1 MKALVLFSG
10 GVDSST
16 CLGMAV
22 SRYGAENVVA
32 LSVQYGQKHEKEVEA
47 AEKIARYYNVELV
60 RLDLTPIF
68 AFSDCPLLKQSEQ
81 EIPRESYAEQIAA
94 TEGGPVSTYVPFRNG
109 LFLSSAASVSL
120 SKGCSVILYGAHS
133 DDAAGSAYPDCS
145 EAFNDAMAGRSM
157 REVAVSFVS
166 KRLLWECQRQTWFA
180 PACPL
185 RFRINIPGV
194 AMKAAN
200 IPAAYALPASIGRGP
215 LNSTE

>member
-94 TEGGPVSTYVPFRNG
+94 T
-109 LFLSSAASVSL
+109 
-120 SKGCSVILYGAHS
+120 
-133 DDAAGSAYPDCS
+133 
-145 EAFNDAMAGRSM
+145 AGRY
-157 REVAVSFVS
+157 
-166 KRLLWECQRQTWFA
+166 LLMCLSETDCFCLPQPACLCQR
-180 PACPL
+180 
-185 RFRINIPGV
+185 
-194 AMKAAN
+194 AAV
-200 IPAAYALPASIGRGP
+200 
-215 LNSTE
+215 

>member
-120 SKGCSVILYGAHS
+120 SKGCSVILYGAHR
-133 DDAAGSAYPDCS
+133 AARIRTA
-145 EAFNDAMAGRSM
+145 AKRLTTLWAGRSM
-157 REVAVSFVS
+157 REAAVSFVS

>member
-68 AFSDCPLLKQSEQ
+68 AFSDWIFSCITSFLRDNILKLFRKTLRPEGQSKNLR
-81 EIPRESYAEQIAA
+81 P
-94 TEGGPVSTYVPFRNG
+94 EGASPDPARRSARPFLFFAFFAFSVFALRG
-109 LFLSSAASVSL
+109 GVKFSLPFPKSKCLFLQCRFKRFKTAQARNPPSSRQGGG
-120 SKGCSVILYGAHS
+120 KG
-133 DDAAGSAYPDCS
+133 
-145 EAFNDAMAGRSM
+145 
-157 REVAVSFVS
+157 
-166 KRLLWECQRQTWFA
+166 
-180 PACPL
+180 
-185 RFRINIPGV
+185 
-194 AMKAAN
+194 
-200 IPAAYALPASIGRGP
+200 
-215 LNSTE
+215 

>member
-81 EIPRESYAEQIAA
+81 EIPDVYKRQIQ
-94 TEGGPVSTYVPFRNG
+94 TYERQFSDVP
-109 LFLSSAASVSL
+109 SSNWAASSVETCYEYGLNVSYKHL
-120 SKGCSVILYGAHS
+120 
-133 DDAAGSAYPDCS
+133 
-145 EAFNDAMAGRSM
+145 F
-157 REVAVSFVS
+157 
-166 KRLLWECQRQTWFA
+166 
-180 PACPL
+180 
-185 RFRINIPGV
+185 
-194 AMKAAN
+194 
-200 IPAAYALPASIGRGP
+200 
-215 LNSTE
+215 